1 VCARARVSAF
11 WEGFSCL
18 LNREGMNGATPVP
31 LDLSAKLVI
40 AVFFLC
46 VPRGKEDGNKSIWWQ
61 ITCIFFI

>member
-1 VCARARVSAF
+1 
-11 WEGFSCL
+11 
-18 LNREGMNGATPVP
+18 